1 MRKTLTAIIA
11 ALFLILTPAAAFAS
25 SDGPLTYDVTTV
37 GIQLRGDDTFRDN
50 GHINT
55 RFFGPD
61 GIQRTVNVHFQG
73 KCVDRAHAECAGTR
87 HEHAQYIGESFMPWS
102 AMGIQDGSRVTWVQI
117 SHHSAH
123 FGEGGQKPIPVGP
136 KPEPGT
142 ETRERE
148 DVQERDVPQCP
159 TEEAGYGTVTTL
171 SVTVEISEQRT
182 STIAW
187 DGADWVETWGEWTET
202 AREDVHSETV
212 QVREMTDAEYAE
224 CGLPATGAPLTAAAG
239 MAVVLVLAGAGLA
252 VARRRTE
259 TNR

>member
-1 MRKTLTAIIA
+1 MRKTLTALIA

-61 GIQRTVNVHFQG
+61 GIQRTVNVHFEG
-73 KCVDRAHAECAGTR
+73 KCVDRADAECAGTR

-123 FGEGGQKPIPVGP
+123 FGEGGQKPVRVGP

-148 DVQERDVPQCP
+148 DVAEREVPQCP
-159 TEEAGYGTVTTL
+159 TEEAGYGTVTTIRETFR
-171 SVTVEISEQRT
+171 VTEQRT
-182 STIAW
+182 SSITW
-187 DGADWVETWGEWTET
+187 DGADWIETWGDWTET
-202 AREDVHSETV
+202 DRSVPSAETV
-212 QVREMTDAEYAE
+212 EVRELTDAEYAE
-224 CGLPATGAPLTAAAG
+224 CGLPPARAPLMGAAVAAG
-239 MAVVLVLAGAGLA
+239 LLVLTGAGLA
-252 VARRRTE
+252 VARRRST
-259 TNR
+259 R